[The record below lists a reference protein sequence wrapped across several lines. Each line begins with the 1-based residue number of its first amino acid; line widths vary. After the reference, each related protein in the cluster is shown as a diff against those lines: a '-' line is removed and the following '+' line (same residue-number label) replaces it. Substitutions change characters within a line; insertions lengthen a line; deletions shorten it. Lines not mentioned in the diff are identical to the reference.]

1 MTSRTY
7 PEEGEPF
14 PVVHVGAWAAFIQET
29 AESEPERLGACA
41 SEADIPPSFRRR
53 LGPYGRMAVSC
64 GIGVSDGNSDIV
76 FCSRYGDVNVAYRL
90 LQNLTEHTPLSPA
103 GFSMSVHNGV
113 PGAMD
118 LVQKNRVGH
127 TAIAAGAESLSAGI
141 CEAWAR
147 LNEAPQQPVTL
158 LYADYA
164 LPPAFKE
171 FETGKAEGIAFAL
184 SLSMAEVSD
193 PVGYL
198 RPAGGGETATT
209 APDPSSETLAHAL
222 IAMLRAG
229 APERHIWE
237 TQGLRWA
244 FGIGSDATD

>member
-1 MTSRTY
+1 
-7 PEEGEPF
+7 
-14 PVVHVGAWAAFIQET
+14 
-29 AESEPERLGACA
+29 
-41 SEADIPPSFRRR
+41 
-53 LGPYGRMAVSC
+53 
-64 GIGVSDGNSDIV
+64 
-76 FCSRYGDVNVAYRL
+76 
-90 LQNLTEHTPLSPA
+90 
-103 GFSMSVHNGV
+103 MSVHNGV